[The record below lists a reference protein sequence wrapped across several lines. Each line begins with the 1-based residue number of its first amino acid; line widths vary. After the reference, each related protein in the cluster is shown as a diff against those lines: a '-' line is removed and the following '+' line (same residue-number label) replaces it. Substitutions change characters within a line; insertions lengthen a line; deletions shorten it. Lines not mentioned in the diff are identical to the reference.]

1 MSARGRRAGYL
12 LVVLALLLSVMA
24 VPATAEDPD
33 STSGAPPSEL
43 AYPPEV
49 AVSDS
54 GSYIVVMA
62 EDPLIVTEGRDGL
75 ERGPARAKQ
84 RRLRAAHDRAL
95 REVGASTDDK
105 LNDYTVA
112 LNGFSAL
119 ISHEEAEALQ
129 ARKDVA
135 LVMPDELQQVQTDS
149 SPQYL
154 GLTGPGGA
162 HRQSVTG
169 EGVIVGV
176 IDTGIWPEHPSF
188 ADDGSYSPV
197 DHDVPCE
204 FGNTD
209 HNPADVVF
217 DCNGKLLGARQSM
230 ATYRA
235 LTGAEDFEF
244 DSARDDN
251 GHGTHT
257 ASTAAGN
264 ANVQASIYGR
274 DLGMVSGIAPRA
286 RVIAYKGLGYL
297 GGYTSDLAGAIDQ
310 AVADGVEVINYSVGG
325 GASLISATDLAYLF
339 AADAGVL
346 VATSAGNS
354 GPGAG
359 TVGSPGSV
367 PWITTVGANT
377 QSRSFA
383 GEVVLGDGQRFTGV
397 SITPPLASAPL
408 VDGQTAGSELC
419 LADALDRDMVEGAI
433 VLCGRG
439 QIGRVAKGQNVM
451 DAGGVGMIM
460 YEQSDTGSLFSD
472 THVVPAVHVDL
483 TPGMAIREYIKD
495 ADSPTAELIDRGT
508 TTWPSAPSMTEF
520 SSRGANRVAPD
531 IIKPDITAPGIQIL
545 AGHTPMPDS
554 GVTGELFQAI
564 AGTSMSSPHIAGVFA
579 LIKQQHPDWSPAM
592 ARSAIMTTAN
602 PNVRDNDRTSLATP
616 FGQGSGEVQ
625 PGSPSRRGTAFQPGL
640 VYDAGFNDY
649 LGFLCD
655 AAPQVFVNAEAT
667 CTTLANAGFATTA
680 TDLNYPSI
688 GVAELAGSQTVTRTV
703 TSVAPGRRTFRPTV
717 EAPAGYEVTVSPAS
731 LTLQQGQ
738 SGTYEVTITNRSAPV
753 GEWRF
758 GSLTFRDNTGQYAA
772 RSPIAVKGALFRAP
786 GEITGSGVTGSASF
800 DLSFGYTGSYE
811 AAAHG
816 LEPAVV
822 ISDNVVQDPDQVFDP
837 DDGYS
842 NLHEFELEGAAHLR
856 LRMPPEATHPD
867 ADIDLFVYDPS
878 GQLVASSTRPGTE
891 EEIDIPLPAD
901 GTWKVY
907 VHGWAAP
914 GGAVAYDLFSWVLS
928 ATPGGNLVIDSAP
941 DEAVTGASG
950 TVEVSWTGAS
960 LDEWHVGAVSHTGSG
975 GLMGLTMVE
984 VDNR

>member
-12 LVVLALLLSVMA
+12 LVVLALLLSVVA

-33 STSGAPPSEL
+33 ATSGTPPSEL
-43 AYPPEV
+43 PDPPEV
-49 AVSDS
+49 AVSES
-54 GSYIVVMA
+54 GSYIVVMT
-62 EDPLIVTEGRDGL
+62 EDPLIVTEGREGL
-75 ERGPARAKQ
+75 DRGPARAKE
-84 RRLRAAHDRAL
+84 RRLRASQDRAL

-119 ISHEEAEALQ
+119 ISHAEAEALQ

-154 GLTGPGGA
+154 GLTATGGA
-162 HRQSVTG
+162 HRQDVTG

-176 IDTGIWPEHPSF
+176 IDTGVWPEHPSF
-188 ADDGSYSPV
+188 ADDGSYSPIV
-197 DHDVPCE
+197 HDVPCD
-204 FGNTD
+204 FGNAA
-209 HNPADVVF
+209 HNPADVDF
-217 DCNGKLLGARQSM
+217 DCNGKLLGARQTIP
-230 ATYRA
+230 TYRA
-235 LTGAEDFEF
+235 LIGAEDFEF

-274 DLGMVSGIAPRA
+274 DLGVVTGIAPRA
-286 RVIAYKGLGYL
+286 RVIVYKGLGHL
-297 GGYTSDLAGAIDQ
+297 GGFTSDLAGAINQ
-310 AVADGVEVINYSVGG
+310 AVADGVDVINYSVGG

-339 AADAGVL
+339 ATQAGVL

-397 SITPPLASAPL
+397 SLTPPLANAPL
-408 VDGQTAGSELC
+408 VDGNTAGSELC
-419 LADALDRDMVEGAI
+419 LAGQLDPGMVEGAI

-439 QIGRVAKGQNVM
+439 LIGRVAKGQNVK

-472 THVVPAVHVDL
+472 SHVVPAVHLDR
-483 TPGMAIREYIKD
+483 TPGMAIRAYI
-495 ADSPTAELIDRGT
+495 ASAASPTAELIDRGT

-545 AGHTPMPDS
+545 AGHTAMPDS

-564 AGTSMSSPHIAGVFA
+564 AGTSMSSPHVAGVFA
-579 LIKQQHPDWSPAM
+579 LIKQEHPDWSPAM
-592 ARSAIMTTAN
+592 ARSAIMTSAN

-616 FGQGSGEVQ
+616 FAQGSGEVR

-640 VYDAGFNDY
+640 VYDAGLNDY

-655 AAPQVFVNAEAT
+655 AAPQVFANADAT
-667 CTTLANAGFATTA
+667 CTALANAGFATTA

-703 TSVAPGRRTFRPTV
+703 TSVAAGRRTFRPTV

-731 LTLQQGQ
+731 FTLQQGQ
-738 SGTYEVTITNRSAPV
+738 SATFEVTITNRSGPV
-753 GEWRF
+753 GQWRF
-758 GSLTFRDNTGQYAA
+758 GSLTFRDNNNQHAV
-772 RSPIAVKGALFRAP
+772 RSTIAVKGALFRAP
-786 GEITGSGVTGSASF
+786 GEVTGSGEAGSASF
-800 DLSFGYTGSYE
+800 DLSFGYTGAYD
-811 AAAHG
+811 AAVHG
-816 LEPAVV
+816 LGQAVV
-822 ISDNVVQDPDQVFDP
+822 ISDNVVQDPDQAFDP

-842 NLHEFELEGAAHLR
+842 NLHEFELVGAAHLR

-867 ADIDLFVYDPS
+867 ADIDLFVYNPS

-891 EEIDIPLPAD
+891 EQIDISSPAD

-914 GGAVAYDLFSWVLS
+914 GGAVDYDLYSWVMS
-928 ATPGGNLVIDSAP
+928 ATPGGSLTVDSAP
-941 DEAVTGASG
+941 TEAVTGATA
-950 TVEVSWTGAS
+950 TVEVSWTGAT
-960 LDEWHVGAVSHTGSG
+960 LGEWHLGAVSHTGSE
-975 GLMGLTMVE
+975 GLMGLTLVE

>member
-33 STSGAPPSEL
+33 SMSGAPPSEL
-43 AYPPEV
+43 PDPPEV
-49 AVSDS
+49 AVSES

-62 EDPLIVTEGRDGL
+62 EDPLIVTEGREGL
-75 ERGPARAKQ
+75 DRAPARAKE
-84 RRLRAAHDRAL
+84 RRLRASHDRAL

-105 LNDYTVA
+105 LNVYTVA

-119 ISHEEAEALQ
+119 ISHGEAEALQ

-135 LVMPDELQQVQTDS
+135 LVMPDELQQIQTDS

-154 GLTGPGGA
+154 GLTAPGGA
-162 HRQSVTG
+162 HRQDVTG

-176 IDTGIWPEHPSF
+176 IDTGVWPEHPSF
-188 ADDGSYSPV
+188 ADDGSYDPI
-197 DHDVPCE
+197 DHDLPCE
-204 FGNTD
+204 FGNVD
-209 HNPADVVF
+209 HNPADAPF
-217 DCNGKLLGARQSM
+217 DCNGKLLGARQTIP
-230 ATYRA
+230 TYRT
-235 LTGAEDFEF
+235 LIGAQPFEF

-264 ANVQASIYGR
+264 ANVPASIYGR
-274 DLGMVSGIAPRA
+274 DLGMVTGIAPRA
-286 RVIAYKGLGYL
+286 RVIAYKGLGHL
-297 GGYTSDLAGAIDQ
+297 GGFTSDLAGAINR
-310 AVADGVEVINYSVGG
+310 AVADGVDVINYSVGG

-383 GEVVLGDGQRFTGV
+383 GEVLLGDGQRFSGV
-397 SITPPLASAPL
+397 SLTPPLASTRL
-408 VDGQTAGSELC
+408 VDGEAAGSELC
-419 LADALDRDMVEGAI
+419 LAGQLDPDMVEGAI

-472 THVVPAVHVDL
+472 SHVVPTVHLDR
-483 TPGMAIREYIKD
+483 TPGMAIRDYI
-495 ADSPTAELIDRGT
+495 ASAEAPTAELIDRGT

-564 AGTSMSSPHIAGVFA
+564 AGTSMSSPHVAGVFA

-602 PNVRDNDRTSLATP
+602 PNVRDNDRTSIATP
-616 FGQGSGEVQ
+616 FAQGSGEVR

-640 VYDAGFNDY
+640 VYDAGFEDY
-649 LGFLCD
+649 LGFLCE
-655 AAPQVFVNAEAT
+655 AAPQVFANAEAT
-667 CTTLANAGFATTA
+667 CAALANAGFATTA

-688 GVAELAGSQTVTRTV
+688 GVAELAGSETVTRTV
-703 TSVAPGRRTFRPTV
+703 TSVAAGRRTFRPTV
-717 EAPAGYEVTVSPAS
+717 QAPTGYEVTVSPAS
-731 LTLQQGQ
+731 FTLRQGQ
-738 SGTYEVTITNRSAPV
+738 SATFEVTITNRSAPV

-758 GSLTFRDNTGQYAA
+758 GSLTFRDNNNQHAI

-786 GEITGSGVTGSASF
+786 AEITGSGEEGSASF

-822 ISDNVVQDPDQVFDP
+822 ISDNVVQDPDQSFDP

-842 NLHEFELEGAAHLR
+842 NLHEFELSGAAHLR
-856 LRMPPEATHPD
+856 LRMPPEATHPE
-867 ADIDLFVYDPS
+867 ADIDLFVFNPS

-891 EEIDIPLPAD
+891 EEIDISSPAD
-901 GTWKVY
+901 GTWRVY
-907 VHGWAAP
+907 VHGWDAP
-914 GGAVAYDLFSWVLS
+914 GGAVDYDLYSWVLS
-928 ATPGGNLVIDSAP
+928 ATPGGNLTVDSAP
-941 DEAVTGASG
+941 TEAVTGATA

-960 LDEWHVGAVSHTGSG
+960 LGDWHVGAVSHTGPD
-975 GLMGLTMVE
+975 GLMGLTLVE